1 MGNPAALTSNFY
13 AASQS
18 TDSTQGWIDL
28 IDPSG
33 GVLAT
38 TTNDTSLYLIS
49 GMAMMS
55 GYLYATSAT
64 LNPNDPE
71 ADAAILKISLD
82 LTSIDV
88 FAITG
93 TSFVAPAG
101 LSGLRPNL
109 WFQYYDPGTVYM
121 VPPDG
126 VVGPPFPS
134 DFLDVNALTAFGSK
148 LYGLG
153 FQVGPN
159 TPVVTFDMV
168 RHSSGST
175 TMSYP
180 SGETDR
186 IAATPSGHLYVL
198 TLDTVTSGYNYIYE
212 WDIRTNTLINTLHF
226 TTDVG
231 GWPGFDAIAV
241 APDESVAY
249 LSNSFGNN
257 TVWTVDLTSGSTS
270 LLTTL
275 HANSQIPTLTNTV
288 IGGLG
293 IPIRQY
299 PRDDNLALGAPRIA
313 GVGPGQPSSGQNSLR
328 QGFQGVYW

>member
-1 MGNPAALTSNFY
+1 MGNPAALTPNFY

-55 GYLYATSAT
+55 GYLYATSGS

-93 TSFVAPAG
+93 FSLVPPAG

-126 VVGPPFPS
+126 LVSAPFPS
-134 DFLDVNALTAFGSK
+134 NFLDVDALTAFGSK

-159 TPVVTFDMV
+159 TPIVTFDMV
-168 RHSSGST
+168 RHTSGST
-175 TMSYP
+175 TMSYLA
-180 SGETDR
+180 GEDDR
-186 IAATPSGHLYVL
+186 VAASPSGHLYVL
-198 TLDTVTSGYNYIYE
+198 TLDAINTGYNYVYVFNIP
-212 WDIRTNTLINTLHF
+212 TGTLLRTLHF
-226 TTDVG
+226 TAG
-231 GWPGFDAIAV
+231 GREFDSIAV

-249 LSNSFGNN
+249 LAAVEIGE
-257 TVWTVDLTSGSTS
+257 VWTVDLTSGGAA

-275 HANSQIPTLTNTV
+275 HANSGVLTLTNTV

-299 PRDDNLALGAPRIA
+299 PRDDNLGLGAPRIA
-313 GVGPGQPSSGQNSLR
+313 GVGPAQPSSTQSSVR
-328 QGFQGVYW
+328 QGFSGTYT

>member
-1 MGNPAALTSNFY
+1 MGNPAALTPDFY

-28 IDPSG
+28 VDPSG

-55 GYLYATSAT
+55 GYLYATSAS
-64 LNPNDPE
+64 LDPSDPE

-126 VVGPPFPS
+126 VVSAPFPS
-134 DFLDVNALTAFGSK
+134 NFLDVNALTAFGPK

-153 FQVGPN
+153 FPAGPN
-159 TPVVTFDMV
+159 TPIETFDMV
-168 RHSSGST
+168 RHTSGST

-180 SGETDR
+180 SGEGER
-186 IAATPSGHLYVL
+186 IAATPSGHLYLL
-198 TLDTVTSGYNYIYE
+198 TLDVVNTGYNYVYVWNIG
-212 WDIRTNTLINTLHF
+212 TGHLVNTLHF
-226 TTDVG
+226 NAG
-231 GWPGFDAIAV
+231 GREFDSIAV

-249 LSNSFGNN
+249 LAAVEVPE
-257 TVWTVDLTSGSTS
+257 VWTVDLASGGTA

-275 HANSQIPTLTNTV
+275 HANSGVQTLTNTV

-293 IPIRQY
+293 IPIRQF
-299 PRDDNLALGAPRIA
+299 PRDDNLGLGAPRIA
-313 GVGPGQPSSGQNSLR
+313 GIGPAQPSSTQNSAR
-328 QGFQGVYW
+328 VGFVGTYS